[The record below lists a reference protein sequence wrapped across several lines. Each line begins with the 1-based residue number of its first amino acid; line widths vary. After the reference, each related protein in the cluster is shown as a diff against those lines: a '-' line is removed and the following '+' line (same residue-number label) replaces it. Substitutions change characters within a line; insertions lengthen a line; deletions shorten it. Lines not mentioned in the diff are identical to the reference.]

1 MSSKYVHLCVVFLV
15 VWLHWF
21 VFCGV
26 GADDECGAMPLW
38 DWYRLGDVGYLC
50 CGGIW
55 FGGLGLLVS

>member
-1 MSSKYVHLCVVFLV
+1 VFLV

-55 FGGLGLLVS
+55 FGGVGLLVS